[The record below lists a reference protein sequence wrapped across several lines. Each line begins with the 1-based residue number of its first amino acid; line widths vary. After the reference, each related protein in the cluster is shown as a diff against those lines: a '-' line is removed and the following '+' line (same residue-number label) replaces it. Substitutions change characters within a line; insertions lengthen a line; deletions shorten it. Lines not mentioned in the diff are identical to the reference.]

1 MAFRNNQPGAIG
13 IAYAGSVCG
22 IAKLRTSMIEYFVDD
37 LRTGQVRPNKNV
49 KFYLRD
55 IIESFFVLEQ
65 AQSRS

>member
-37 LRTGQVRPNKNV
+37 LRTGQVRPNKKKSNM
-49 KFYLRD
+49 KM
-55 IIESFFVLEQ
+55 
-65 AQSRS
+65 